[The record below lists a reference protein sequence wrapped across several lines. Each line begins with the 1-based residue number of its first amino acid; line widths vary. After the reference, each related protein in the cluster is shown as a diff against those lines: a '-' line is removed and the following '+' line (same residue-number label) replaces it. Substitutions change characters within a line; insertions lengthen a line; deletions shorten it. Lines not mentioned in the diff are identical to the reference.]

1 MITKGLAGSQ
11 FLCRDTHWSVPI
23 DLLFELH
30 SYSFI
35 QCTMAKKKYYLQ
47 TPAKENARYICKPPV
62 HLYKHANTEF
72 DSQHSFGKSTL
83 QRLLFFPPH
92 PSFFTFLWEFN
103 KNLKESETHLTF
115 NSCYSKWLKALTIIF
130 FFINKNSITVK
141 WSRLI
146 FHELHFCH
154 FSAETWQHFMAKKKL
169 ILSIFPKHLKR
180 KIT

>member
-1 MITKGLAGSQ
+1 
-11 FLCRDTHWSVPI
+11 
-23 DLLFELH
+23 
-30 SYSFI
+30 
-35 QCTMAKKKYYLQ
+35 MAKKKYYLQ

-115 NSCYSKWLKALTIIF
+115 NSCYSK
-130 FFINKNSITVK
+130 
-141 WSRLI
+141 
-146 FHELHFCH
+146 
-154 FSAETWQHFMAKKKL
+154 
-169 ILSIFPKHLKR
+169 
-180 KIT
+180 